1 MCLRKLAGVMPLLVA
16 MSMGWAQVTAA
27 PVTVAAL
34 DMSSKV
40 GGPVGSP
47 MRDGFAA
54 RSAVATTA
62 TTAPQP
68 RVAVP
73 TPQEP
78 NAPRDLK
85 GLTAVIGGLALVGWF
100 QRRRSGSR

>member
-16 MSMGWAQVTAA
+16 TSIGWAQDTAA

-34 DMSSKV
+34 TVSSKA
-40 GGPVGSP
+40 GGPVTATLPGSL
-47 MRDGFAA
+47 AA

-62 TTAPQP
+62 PQP
-68 RVAVP
+68 RAAVP

-85 GLTAVIGGLALVGWF
+85 GLTALVGGLALVGWF
-100 QRRRSGSR
+100 QRRRSGAR

>member
-16 MSMGWAQVTAA
+16 TSMGWAQDTAA

-34 DMSSKV
+34 DMSSKAV
-40 GGPVGSP
+40 GPVGSP
-47 MRDGFAA
+47 LPGSLAA
-54 RSAVATTA
+54 RTAVATT
-62 TTAPQP
+62 TPQP

-73 TPQEP
+73 TPHEP